1 MIIEVVCVR
10 LFKGLLAV
18 LGMAISIFLVTPIEA
33 KTKVEYLDDYEAMS
47 FVDKINELVNEI
59 PAQSQIYYN
68 TLSVEEKALYNAYL
82 EHIKLGTLEVP
93 FLINY
98 ENITDAQM
106 DIHQQSIINAYIVLI
121 KEHSELFFLNGGLE
135 RITRTTTSPN
145 PKDFEVELTFNLTDS
160 YVSLNGDVKYD
171 KLEVDLNMV
180 LATRDFI
187 SQEVQTLSIEYE
199 KYKYIHDYLVLN
211 NSYLKTNDLSHTPVG
226 ALVDWETP
234 VCEAY
239 AEAFQL
245 LAHHNGLNST
255 YVTGEITSNGELHAW
270 NNVKLGGTWYF
281 IDVTWDDPV
290 GAELDN
296 IDYTYFL
303 TPQRPSSERI
313 IDEAVITPTPFTT
326 AVYDN
331 IPVYEIKIYLDGELV
346 DMQMVTS
353 GGDVVVP
360 TSLKREGYDLVFDQ
374 ESTRINAD
382 RSLNGTYVLQT
393 FTISF
398 KSGSTIIKTETVDYN
413 VTPVAPSDPIRP
425 NYTFLGWNLDIEPA
439 KEDRVYEAQF
449 RLNSDINTEG
459 NTLQTAT
466 GLAVTLAVG
475 VIAVVGLMI
484 LFKVLGKI
492 FR

>member
-1 MIIEVVCVR
+1 MRI
-10 LFKGLLAV
+10 FKGLLAV
-18 LGMAISIFLVTPIEA
+18 FGIVFSFFLFTPIEA
-33 KTKVEYLDDYEAMS
+33 KTKVEYLEDYEAMS

-68 TLSVEEKALYNAYL
+68 TLSVEGKALYNAYL
-82 EHIKLGTLEVP
+82 DHIKLGTLEVP
-93 FLINY
+93 FVINY
-98 ENITDAQM
+98 ENITQAEM
-106 DIHQQSIINAYIVLI
+106 DIHQQSIIQAYLVLI
-121 KEHSELFFLNGGLE
+121 REHSELFFLNGGLE
-135 RITRTTTSPN
+135 RITRTTTSPD

-160 YVSLNGDVKYD
+160 YISNGDVDYE

-180 LATRDFI
+180 LASRDFI
-187 SQEVQTLSIEYE
+187 SQAVQTLSIEYE

-255 YVTGEITSNGELHAW
+255 YVTGKIISNGELHAW

-281 IDVTWDDPV
+281 IDVTWDDPIS
-290 GAELDN
+290 ADLDY
-296 IDYTYFL
+296 IGYDYFL
-303 TPQRPSSERI
+303 TPQLPSSERL
-313 IDEAVITPTPFTT
+313 IDEEVITPTPFTT

-331 IPVYEIKIYLDGELV
+331 IPVYEIKIYIDGELAN
-346 DMQMVTS
+346 MQMVTS

-360 TSLKREGYDLVFDQ
+360 TSLKREGYDLVFDL
-374 ESTRINAD
+374 ESTRINSD

-393 FTISF
+393 FTITF
-398 KSGSTIIKTETVDYN
+398 KTGSTIIKTETVDYN
-413 VTPVAPSDPIRP
+413 VTPVAPEDPIRP
-425 NYTFLGWNLDIEPA
+425 NHTFLGWNMDIEPA
-439 KEDRVYEAQF
+439 KEDRVYEAQY

-459 NTLQTAT
+459 NTLGTAT
-466 GLAVTLAVG
+466 GLAITLG
-475 VIAVVGLMI
+475 IGLIAIVGLMI